1 MKKLLIMVVLFW
13 TMVACN
19 SEKKEAQKEVVDVS
33 TPVSEKLIG
42 VWVIPKNKHKIA
54 IEFRRDGR
62 FVFQDYN
69 ANLKGN
75 ELLEGNYTL
84 FDNDDIDIIFD
95 DRSKLTF
102 TYQTDDDNKKFWIQ
116 NRKGTYKFIKY
127 VGRFDA
133 YISESEDSGIQTQE
147 EESVESAETPTDS
160 LDKQ

>member
-1 MKKLLIMVVLFW
+1 
-13 TMVACN
+13 
-19 SEKKEAQKEVVDVS
+19 
-33 TPVSEKLIG
+33 
-42 VWVIPKNKHKIA
+42 
-54 IEFRRDGR
+54 
-62 FVFQDYN
+62 
-69 ANLKGN
+69 
-75 ELLEGNYTL
+75 
-84 FDNDDIDIIFD
+84 IDIIFD

-133 YISESEDSGIQTQE
+133 YISEREDSGIQTQE